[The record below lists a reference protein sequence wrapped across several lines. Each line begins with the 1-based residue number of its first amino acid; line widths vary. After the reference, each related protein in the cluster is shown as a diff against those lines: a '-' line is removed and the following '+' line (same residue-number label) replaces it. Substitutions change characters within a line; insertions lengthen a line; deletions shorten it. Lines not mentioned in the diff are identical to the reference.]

1 MIYKTI
7 KIFVSLFVIIL
18 LSAPAVMAGEN
29 YARATRAM
37 DKAGFSETQMEQVE
51 NTLELARQQGFPEDV
66 ITDKLLEGI
75 AKHATP
81 DRIVHAVN
89 KTAER
94 YNHAHSL
101 AKELVKN
108 KQEIAQLGNIVAS
121 GMAAG
126 LTAKDAEKI
135 MSEIKAKHPQPA
147 ECYSLAKETMMMA
160 RDLSRRGIASEKTAA
175 IAETALQK
183 GLNAKEMRAVRE
195 DFNTQ
200 SGHHAIDSFAGG
212 HATATGMASH
222 ATDHASGMGSD
233 VGSGIGSGMGS
244 DVGSGIGGGMGSD
257 SDHGGDDGS
266 GGGSDHGG
274 GGPGGGIF

>member
-7 KIFVSLFVIIL
+7 KIFVSLFIVIL
-18 LSAPAVMAGEN
+18 LSTPAVMASES

-37 DKAGFSETQMEQVE
+37 NKAGFSATQMEQVE
-51 NTLELARQQGFPEDV
+51 KTLDLARQQGFPEDI

-81 DRIVHAVN
+81 DKIVHAIN

-94 YNHAHSL
+94 YNHAHAL
-101 AKELVKN
+101 AKGLVHN
-108 KQEIAQLGNIVAS
+108 KQEITQLRNIVAA

-126 LTAKDAEKI
+126 LTAQDAEKI
-135 MSEIKAKHPQPA
+135 MQEIKSKHSQPA
-147 ECYSLAKETMMMA
+147 ERYSLAKEAMMMA
-160 RDLSRRGIASEKTAA
+160 RDLSRRGLASEKTAE
-175 IAETALQK
+175 IAQTAVQR
-183 GLNAKEMRAVRE
+183 GLNAEEMRAVRE

-200 SGHHAIDSFAGG
+200 DGRHAIDSFTGG
-212 HATATGMASH
+212 HETAAGMASH
-222 ATDHASGMGSD
+222 ATDHASGIGSD

-257 SDHGGDDGS
+257 SDDGGDDGS

-274 GGPGGGIF
+274 GDHGGGIF